1 MGRPYAEVVGDPI
14 GHSKSPAI
22 HGFWL
27 EALGLAGNYR
37 ATRVAAGGLGAY
49 LKERS
54 RDPFWRG
61 CNVTAPLKREAA
73 ALLGDPTGV
82 CGWLGAVNCIFHSP
96 LAPLP
101 ANTDVA
107 GVGEALRGIDVAGAK
122 ICLIGSGGAARAALC
137 WLVGQAAGEVTI
149 LSREEGKA
157 VALAG
162 MVPTGGETRLTAGT
176 YEKAGEALSGAAL
189 IVHATPMGMTGGPP
203 VRPELAAAL
212 GEAAHAGT
220 IFFDMVYAP
229 AETELIRIARA
240 GGATCIDGLTML
252 IGQAAPAFTLF
263 FGARPPRERDSELR
277 ALLTR

>member
-14 GHSKSPAI
+14 GHSKSPDI
-22 HGFWL
+22 HSFWL
-27 EALGLAGNYR
+27 EALGLAGDYR
-37 ATRVAAGGLGAY
+37 ATRVPAGGLGAY
-49 LKERS
+49 LKQRS

-73 ALLGDPTGV
+73 SLLGDPTGI

-107 GVGEALRGIDVAGAK
+107 GVGEALRGIHVAGAR

-137 WLVGQAAGEVTI
+137 WLVGQNAGEVTI
-149 LSREEGKA
+149 LSREAGKA
-157 VALAG
+157 EALAR
-162 MVPTGGETRLTAGT
+162 MVPTEGGTRLRAGT
-176 YEKAGEALSGAAL
+176 YEKAGEALAGAAL
-189 IVHATPMGMTGGPP
+189 IVHATPMGMAGGPP

-212 GEAAHAGT
+212 SDAAGPGT

-229 AETELIRIARA
+229 VETGLIRIARE
-240 GGATCIDGLTML
+240 GGATCVDGLSML
-252 IGQAAPAFTLF
+252 IGQAAPAFTFF
-263 FGARPPRERDSELR
+263 FGARPPRDRDPELR
-277 ALLTR
+277 EILTR

>member
-1 MGRPYAEVVGDPI
+1 MGRPYAEVIGDPI

-22 HGFWL
+22 HSFWL
-27 EALGLAGNYR
+27 EALGLGGEYR
-37 ATRVAAGGLGAY
+37 TARVSAGGLGAY
-49 LKERS
+49 LRQKGG
-54 RDPFWRG
+54 DPFWRG

-107 GVGEALRGIDVAGAK
+107 GVGEALRGVDVRGAR

-137 WLVGQAAGEVTI
+137 WLVGQGASEVTI
-149 LSREEGKA
+149 LSRESGKA
-157 VALAG
+157 EALTRL
-162 MVPTGGETRLTAGT
+162 VPTDGRTRLEPGA
-176 YEKAGEALSGAAL
+176 YERAGEALSAAAL
-189 IVHATPMGMTGGPP
+189 IVHATPMGMTGGPA

-212 GEAAHAGT
+212 AEAAGPET

-229 AETELIRIARA
+229 AETELLRIAREQ
-240 GGATCIDGLTML
+240 GAACIDGLSML
-252 IGQAAPAFTLF
+252 IGQAAPAFRLF
-263 FGARPPRERDSELR
+263 FGAPPPRERESELR
-277 ALLTR
+277 ALLAS

>member
-22 HGFWL
+22 HSFWL
-27 EALGLAGNYR
+27 DSLGIAGDYR
-37 ATRVAAGGLGAY
+37 ATRVPAGGLGAY
-49 LKERS
+49 LKEKS

-107 GVGEALRGIDVAGAK
+107 GVGEALRAVDVAGAK

-137 WLVGQAAGEVTI
+137 SLTGKGAGDVTI
-149 LSREEGKA
+149 LSRETGKA
-157 VALAG
+157 EALAN
-162 MVPTGGETRLTAGT
+162 MVPTEGGTRLSAGT
-176 YEKAGEALSGAAL
+176 YERAGEALSGAAL
-189 IVHATPMGMTGGPP
+189 IVHATPMGMAGGPP

-212 GEAAHAGT
+212 SEAAGPGT
-220 IFFDMVYAP
+220 TFFDMVYAP
-229 AETELIRIARA
+229 VETELIRIARER
-240 GGATCIDGLTML
+240 GATCIDGLAML
-252 IGQAAPAFTLF
+252 IGQAAPAFALF
-263 FGARPPRERDSELR
+263 FGAAAPRDRDAALR
-277 ALLTR
+277 AALTS

>member
-22 HGFWL
+22 HTFWL
-27 EALGLAGNYR
+27 EALGLSGDYR
-37 ATRVAAGGLGAY
+37 TARVRAGGLGAY
-49 LKERS
+49 LKDRR

-73 ALLGDPTGV
+73 SLLGDPTGV

-107 GVGEALRGIDVAGAK
+107 GVGEALRGVAVGGAK
-122 ICLIGSGGAARAALC
+122 VCLIGSGGAARAALC
-137 WLVGQAAGEVTI
+137 WLAGQGAGEVTI

-157 VALAG
+157 EALAR
-162 MVPTGGETRLTAGT
+162 MVPIEGATRLKPGNYAQ
-176 YEKAGEALSGAAL
+176 AVEARSGAAL
-189 IVHATPMGMTGGPP
+189 VVPATPMGMTGGPP

-212 GEAAHAGT
+212 DESANAGT
-220 IFFDMVYAP
+220 TFFDMVYAP
-229 AETELIRIARA
+229 VETELIRIARDR
-240 GGATCIDGLTML
+240 GASCVDGLSML

-277 ALLTR
+277 ELLTR